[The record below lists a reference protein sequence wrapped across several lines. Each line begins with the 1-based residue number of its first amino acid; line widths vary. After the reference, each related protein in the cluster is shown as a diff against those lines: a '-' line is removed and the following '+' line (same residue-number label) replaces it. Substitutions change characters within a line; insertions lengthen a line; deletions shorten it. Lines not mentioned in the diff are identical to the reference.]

1 MKFRRYFFL
10 LLIIIISQPAFTQ
23 RIQVKAANEALSSVV
38 RRLKVEVSF
47 DNKVLSVYR
56 VTMNKFFS
64 SPDAAIKY
72 LIKGKPLQLTRV
84 AGVYVI
90 TTKMTKEKKMEPKV
104 VYKYVVKKEQD
115 PHPMDLTM
123 SLKEIVITA
132 ANHTPSLWGEDE
144 NAQSRFT
151 AVTANVMPGSS
162 DNSVFNVLRMMPGIR
177 ASGEPS
183 DELYVW
189 GSSPGESRVTLDG
202 IPLFAMQSYNSN
214 ISYINPYMSAEVRY
228 KRGILSA
235 GEGSQTGAKVDVISG
250 TSQFTRPVF
259 KAMVS
264 TMSANVFGAVPI
276 GEKCMAS
283 VAYRHTLQG
292 LFGGSTFDAY
302 RKRTNGSSEK
312 ERSTTQLQTNDE
324 SGNETNTSENSG
336 NETSESTTSI
346 TPKYDFQDV
355 NLNLAGT
362 MGQTT
367 KFKLSLYGA
376 RDYLNYNFNDT
387 LNSQID
393 QTSYQGGIS
402 AHVNQMWHNG
412 TSSDFSTF
420 FSGLYSKQNGLLA
433 LGTEHV
439 DSTATENVSE
449 FNVRYQQNGIGK
461 IKGLS
466 FGGELTAYHVRNA
479 VVDYKTTQPTL
490 FVDEKYK
497 WRGLNVEVGLRTDF
511 MSDGVNWQPRA
522 LVKYTFLHDFT
533 VTTSW
538 GIYNQYIVKDPFS
551 SAGNSYQFNWDINTS
566 LKTYNT
572 VAGIAYNHGGLN
584 LSVEGYLKEIR
595 HSVWVIDNTI
605 GKYDFN
611 LKGIDVSAKYNW
623 RRGLFFA
630 SWSLSD
636 DPRQGAGVANELK
649 AGGIFRFYPF
659 TVSANYVFGHG
670 YNSML
675 LPESSYNEHSKNI
688 SDLSTST
695 TYSRMDIYASYEK
708 QFKHFGITIGGSLI
722 NVFDTDNQKYV
733 TSWMLHGRSSSY
745 TNKASRFT
753 PIVFLE
759 IRY

>member
-533 VTTSW
+533 VTTS
-538 GIYNQYIVKDPFS
+538 
-551 SAGNSYQFNWDINTS
+551 
-566 LKTYNT
+566 
-572 VAGIAYNHGGLN
+572 
-584 LSVEGYLKEIR
+584 
-595 HSVWVIDNTI
+595 
-605 GKYDFN
+605 
-611 LKGIDVSAKYNW
+611 
-623 RRGLFFA
+623 
-630 SWSLSD
+630 
-636 DPRQGAGVANELK
+636 
-649 AGGIFRFYPF
+649 
-659 TVSANYVFGHG
+659 
-670 YNSML
+670 
-675 LPESSYNEHSKNI
+675 
-688 SDLSTST
+688 
-695 TYSRMDIYASYEK
+695 
-708 QFKHFGITIGGSLI
+708 
-722 NVFDTDNQKYV
+722 
-733 TSWMLHGRSSSY
+733 
-745 TNKASRFT
+745 
-753 PIVFLE
+753 
-759 IRY
+759 